1 MSQQQ
6 PTLPSQ
12 PPSGLVIG
20 LLRLVSYALVIIIE
34 GVFFTSVADIISIF
48 FYGRKTMLGIFRVQC
63 YTNRQRWSRI
73 YVGIR

>member
-34 GVFFTSVADIISIF
+34 GVFLHLLLTLFLY